1 MTANLTNHSRAL
13 YRMTQS
19 YSVHT
24 IRGRV
29 VVNISTNHS
38 TKTTEQVLPL
48 APLNGVR
55 LFLRSEHPAGAQGSS
70 FPFRISYYEE
80 NQAIPPAPTNR
91 WKETNAPK
99 DDGWLLARR
108 MKTGRKIACSK

>member
-13 YRMTQS
+13 YRMIQS
-19 YSVHT
+19 YSVYK
-24 IRGRV
+24 IWGRV
-29 VVNISTNHS
+29 VIKVSTNHS

-55 LFLRSEHPAGAQGSS
+55 LFLRSEHPAGAQGSR
-70 FPFRISYYEE
+70 FPFRISYNEE

-91 WKETNAPK
+91 
-99 DDGWLLARR
+99 
-108 MKTGRKIACSK
+108 